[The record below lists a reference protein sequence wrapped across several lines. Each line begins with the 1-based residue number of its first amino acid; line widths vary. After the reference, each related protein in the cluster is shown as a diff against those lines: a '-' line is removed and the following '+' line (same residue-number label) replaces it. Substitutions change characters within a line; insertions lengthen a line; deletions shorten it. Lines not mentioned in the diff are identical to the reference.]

1 MYIKDIAGQGLVSIE
16 FHHQGGD
23 LLRLDEAADGD
34 IAQDFFQD
42 SLELV

>member
-1 MYIKDIAGQGLVSIE
+1 MYIKDITGQGLVAIE

-34 IAQDFFQD
+34 IAHQAYGFK
-42 SLELV
+42 